1 MCLVRCGVAEPTD
14 LDRYRRR
21 RGQVKTTVAV
31 WLEDGRVVL
40 QVGDERAE
48 LEPMHAMR
56 LSNFI
61 RRKASTVLRLK
72 IAACRLLK
80 LPGANDA

>member
-1 MCLVRCGVAEPTD
+1 MPKPTD

-31 WLEDGRVVL
+31 WLEDGRVIL

-61 RRKASTVLRLK
+61 RQKASTLMRIKL
-72 IAACRLLK
+72 AACRVLSIK
-80 LPGANDA
+80 GVNDG